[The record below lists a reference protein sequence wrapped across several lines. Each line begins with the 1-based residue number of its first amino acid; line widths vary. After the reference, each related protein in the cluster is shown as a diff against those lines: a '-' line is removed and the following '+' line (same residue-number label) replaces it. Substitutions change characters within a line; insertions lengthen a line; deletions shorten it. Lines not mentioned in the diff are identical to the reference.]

1 MEEKQLYTISIYSEN
16 NIGLLNRISAIFL
29 KRHINI
35 ESFST
40 SPSEI
45 KNVFR
50 FVIVVQMTQTKIKKI
65 VGQIEKQVDVIKAFY
80 HTDEET
86 IFQESAL
93 YKVKSS
99 ALFEERHIQ
108 NVIKESHANIV
119 TVSPEFFVIEKTGF
133 RHETEKLYN
142 DLAPYGLL
150 QFVFKESIDLH
161 FLHLYAIL
169 FVLEVGLLL
178 FVGWW
183 RPRSD
188 NRSGQTSKDAVSAG
202 VPPVDMT
209 PWRFARACSFSL
221 LSCVVFLYLLFSP
234 VGLAGSA
241 LASGTSLFN
250 ALVAILLGLN
260 TVVWWRSVTAARV
273 LRSSYL

>member
-1 MEEKQLYTISIYSEN
+1 MEEKQMYTISIYSEN

-45 KNVFR
+45 INVFR
-50 FVIVVQMTQTKIKKI
+50 FVIVVQMTPTKIKKI

-150 QFVFKESIDLH
+150 QFV
-161 FLHLYAIL
+161 
-169 FVLEVGLLL
+169 
-178 FVGWW
+178 
-183 RPRSD
+183 
-188 NRSGQTSKDAVSAG
+188 RSGRISVTKSKMGISE
-202 VPPVDMT
+202 
-209 PWRFARACSFSL
+209 
-221 LSCVVFLYLLFSP
+221 
-234 VGLAGSA
+234 
-241 LASGTSLFN
+241 
-250 ALVAILLGLN
+250 ILN
-260 TVVWWRSVTAARV
+260 TFKKNK
-273 LRSSYL
+273 

>member
-1 MEEKQLYTISIYSEN
+1 MEDKQHYTISIYSEN
-16 NIGLLNRISAIFL
+16 NVGLLNRISAILL

-40 SPSEI
+40 SVSEI
-45 KNVFR
+45 PDVFR
-50 FVIVVQMTQTKIKKI
+50 FVIVVNLTKERVQKL

-80 HTDEET
+80 HTDDET

-150 QFVFKESIDLH
+150 QFV
-161 FLHLYAIL
+161 
-169 FVLEVGLLL
+169 
-178 FVGWW
+178 
-183 RPRSD
+183 
-188 NRSGQTSKDAVSAG
+188 RSGRISVTKSKMGISE
-202 VPPVDMT
+202 
-209 PWRFARACSFSL
+209 
-221 LSCVVFLYLLFSP
+221 
-234 VGLAGSA
+234 
-241 LASGTSLFN
+241 
-250 ALVAILLGLN
+250 ILN
-260 TVVWWRSVTAARV
+260 TFKQNNQNK
-273 LRSSYL
+273 